1 MPIPHPPCGLAAPAP
16 RHYTFKFAA
25 KMVSLIPEARASAQA
40 PNIEAA
46 WPKMSHIMFRGF
58 RGLDSCFMTCHLTT
72 VQVQG
77 LAADVF
83 CTSWETVWGLKILTY
98 YGFHASIAYCKF
110 FSDYFF
116 HQHVTPERF
125 LVDVSSLSLTTCHG
139 VMNPI
144 VGTKKL
150 TYGMLLGMLGDQK
163 GYPYLKVGKL
173 SCPKRFH
180 PLRPIGG
187 RTCFGFSGWP
197 TQVWPKWQ
205 HACGEGAHWA

>member
-58 RGLDSCFMTCHLTT
+58 RGLDSCFMTFHLTT

-77 LAADVF
+77 LAVDVF

-110 FSDYFF
+110 F
-116 HQHVTPERF
+116 F
-125 LVDVSSLSLTTCHG
+125 LIISFTNMSPLKGSWWMSHHSL
-139 VMNPI
+139 
-144 VGTKKL
+144 
-150 TYGMLLGMLGDQK
+150 
-163 GYPYLKVGKL
+163 
-173 SCPKRFH
+173 
-180 PLRPIGG
+180 
-187 RTCFGFSGWP
+187 
-197 TQVWPKWQ
+197 WQ
-205 HACGEGAHWA
+205 HAMVWWIQSLGRRSWLTECY

>member
-110 FSDYFF
+110 FFWL
-116 HQHVTPERF
+116 F
-125 LVDVSSLSLTTCHG
+125 LSPTCH
-139 VMNPI
+139 PW
-144 VGTKKL
+144 
-150 TYGMLLGMLGDQK
+150 
-163 GYPYLKVGKL
+163 KVPGGCLITLFDNMPWCDESNRWDEEADLRNVIRYARGSKRL
-173 SCPKRFH
+173 SIPEGWKAVLPKTI
-180 PLRPIGG
+180 PP
-187 RTCFGFSGWP
+187 S
-197 TQVWPKWQ
+197 
-205 HACGEGAHWA
+205 